1 MSSTS
6 KKLYH
11 KGRKENHAQE
21 RKEAAAVG
29 SIPIEPVPL
38 KLYAIPFPAYLNY
51 STLCLVCQE
60 AQFIGINQPNK

>member
-1 MSSTS
+1 MSFTS
-6 KKLYH
+6 RNFTT
-11 KGRKENHAQE
+11 KGWNETTCRKG
-21 RKEAAAVG
+21 KEAAAVG

>member
-11 KGRKENHAQE
+11 KGRKGNHAQE

-38 KLYAIPFPAYLNY
+38 KLCAIPFPAYLNY

-60 AQFIGINQPNK
+60 AQFIGINQPNW

>member
-1 MSSTS
+1 M
-6 KKLYH
+6 KFHFQKLTTT
-11 KGRKENHAQE
+11 GRNGNHTQE

-29 SIPIEPVPL
+29 PIPIGPVPL